1 MTTRDP
7 FCTNCD
13 SRMKAPAQACPSC
26 GFATA
31 ASGGGEATGAAVNR
45 PPVYISTHDFGRL
58 ENLVHTQ
65 LASDHPV
72 ASFLKTELERAVVR
86 AAPDL
91 PRDAVRMNRRV
102 IYRVE
107 DSERPESRFL
117 VYPRQYHPTGQYLSI
132 LSPLGIALLGLREG
146 NGMPFADLAGA
157 QRRVSVEK
165 VV

>member
-7 FCTNCD
+7 FCINCD
-13 SRMKAPAQACPSC
+13 SRKKPAARTCPSC
-26 GFATA
+26 GFTA
-31 ASGGGEATGAAVNR
+31 AGKEASRPVSNR
-45 PPVYISTHDFGRL
+45 PPVYISTRDFGCL
-58 ENLVHTQ
+58 ENIVHTQ

-72 ASFLKTELERAVVR
+72 APFLKTELERAVVR
-86 AAPDL
+86 PAPDL
-91 PRDAVRMNRRV
+91 PRDVVRMNRRV
-102 IYRVE
+102 IFRIE

-146 NGMPFADLAGA
+146 NGMPFADLAGM